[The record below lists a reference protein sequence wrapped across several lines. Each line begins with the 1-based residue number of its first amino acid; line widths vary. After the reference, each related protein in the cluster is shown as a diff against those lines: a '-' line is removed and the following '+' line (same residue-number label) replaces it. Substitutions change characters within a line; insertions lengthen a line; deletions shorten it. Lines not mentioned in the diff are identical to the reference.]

1 MKIFH
6 RYILTLFSRFFLMI
20 LAALVALYALI
31 DFLEKVD
38 DFIEHG
44 AEPIHYL
51 LFPIY
56 NLPLILSNTLPMA
69 VLLAA
74 FATIGSLSRTGQ
86 LTALSGGGISFG
98 QLSRPMFFCAL
109 FLSGAAFLSNAW
121 VMPLANRQAN
131 YLMETELR
139 GVALERVQSKD
150 LFLRDGNRILEIA
163 SVFPTKKEM
172 TGISLL
178 QFDEGFSLTER
189 TEADR
194 GYYVG
199 NGRWRL
205 QNSKTWTF
213 SANNP
218 QVLSYVQA
226 KETII
231 DLGKPPEE
239 LVENWQNPEDMTL
252 TELLN
257 RADRFAAQGH
267 DARPLRIEA
276 QTRLARSVTPL
287 IMVLLGIPFA
297 LQRGRQASFALGFIG
312 SLVIFMVYFLLEA
325 TFTAFAHAAI
335 LSPWIATWAANLL
348 LGLVGIWFFL
358 RMQD

>member
-6 RYILTLFSRFFLMI
+6 RYILVIFCRFFLMI

-44 AEPIHYL
+44 AGLIHYL

-56 NLPLILSNTLPMA
+56 NLPLMLSNTLPMA

-74 FATIGSLSRTGQ
+74 FATIGSLSRTSQ
-86 LTALSGGGISFG
+86 LTALYGGGINLG

-109 FLSGAAFLSNAW
+109 LLSVAAFLSNAW

-139 GVALERVQSKD
+139 GSSPVRVVSSD
-150 LFLRDGNRILEIA
+150 LFLRDGDRILNIA
-163 SVFPTKKEM
+163 SVFPAKEEL

-178 QFDEGFSLTER
+178 HFDDNFALVKR
-189 TEADR
+189 TDAR
-194 GYYVG
+194 HGRYVG
-199 NGRWRL
+199 DGRWRL
-205 QNSKTWTF
+205 QNAQTWTF
-213 SANNP
+213 SEEDP
-218 QVLSYVQA
+218 QILSYVQT
-226 KETII
+226 EELVV
-231 DLGKPPEE
+231 DLGKRPEE
-239 LVENWQNPEDMTL
+239 LVEQWQNPEDMTL
-252 TELLN
+252 AELLN
-257 RADRFAAQGH
+257 RAQRRAAQGH
-267 DARPLRIEA
+267 DVRPLHIET
-276 QTRLARSVTPL
+276 QTRLARSATPL

-312 SLVIFMVYFLLEA
+312 SLVIFMAYFVLEA

-335 LSPWIATWAANLL
+335 LPVWVAAWAANLL
-348 LGLVGIWFFL
+348 LGLVGLWLFL
-358 RMQD
+358 KIHD

>member
-1 MKIFH
+1 MKIFQ
-6 RYILTLFSRFFLMI
+6 RYVLALFGRFLLMI
-20 LAALVALYALI
+20 LAALVALYGLI

-74 FATIGSLSRTGQ
+74 FATIGSLSRTNQ

-98 QLSRPMFFCAL
+98 QISRPMFFCAL
-109 FLSGAAFLSNAW
+109 VLSGAAFFSNAW
-121 VMPLANRQAN
+121 IMPLANRQAN
-131 YLMETELR
+131 YLMEAELR
-139 GVALERVQSKD
+139 GSSPERVESND
-150 LFLRDGNRILEIA
+150 LFLRDGNRILNIA
-163 SVFPTKKEM
+163 SVFPDKEEL
-172 TGISLL
+172 TGILVL
-178 QFDEGFSLTER
+178 QFDENFALTER

-194 GYYVG
+194 AHFIG

-205 QNSKTWTF
+205 QNSQTWTF
-213 SANNP
+213 SVENP
-218 QVLSYVQA
+218 RILSYKQA
-226 KETII
+226 EGVIVN
-231 DLGKPPEE
+231 LGRPPEA
-239 LVENWQNPEDMTL
+239 LVEHWQNPEDMTL
-252 TELLN
+252 SELL
-257 RADRFAAQGH
+257 RRSRRLATQGR
-267 DARPLRIEA
+267 DVRPLRIET
-276 QTRLARSVTPL
+276 QTRLARSATPL

-297 LQRGRQASFALGFIG
+297 LQRGRRASFALGFIG

-335 LSPWIATWAANLL
+335 LPAWVAAWAANLL
-348 LGLVGIWFFL
+348 LGLVGLWFFL
-358 RMQD
+358 RMYD